1 MNGSMTEI
9 SKNREAGFT
18 YLSLLFS
25 IVVIGIALGAAG
37 QVWSTAAKREKEAE
51 LIFRGNAIS
60 KAIGLYYE
68 AGTVRTYPRELEDL
82 LKDPR
87 QLTVKR
93 YLRKIYEDPM
103 TRTIDWD
110 LIKTPDGGVM
120 GIKSRSGDE
129 VIKKDNFPAG
139 LELLKSKQR
148 YYEWEFVFS
157 PAIAPVNGP
166 VSDRSAG

>member
-1 MNGSMTEI
+1 MNGSMTDI

-18 YLSLLFS
+18 YLSLLFI

-68 AGTVRTYPRELEDL
+68 AGSVRTYPRELGDL

-139 LELLKSKQR
+139 LELLKGKKS
-148 YYEWEFVFS
+148 YNEWEFVFS

>member
-1 MNGSMTEI
+1 MNGNMTDI
-9 SKNREAGFT
+9 SENREAGFT
-18 YLSLLFS
+18 YISLLFLV
-25 IVVIGIALGAAG
+25 VVIGIALGVAG

-51 LIFRGNAIS
+51 LIFRGSAIS

-68 AGTVRTYPRELEDL
+68 AGPVKTYPRELGDL

-87 QLTVKR
+87 HFTVKR

-110 LIKTPDGGVM
+110 LIKAPDGGVM
-120 GIKSRSGDE
+120 GIKSRSVDE

-139 LELLKSKQR
+139 LELLKGKKS
-148 YYEWEFVFS
+148 YNEWEFVFS
-157 PAIAPVNGP
+157 PARAPVNGP
-166 VSDRSAG
+166 VSERSAG